1 LTVDIY
7 HPKWRAA
14 ADADLV
20 KLDVREY
27 AWDGRYGS
35 AHVEGRCRLRRT
47 DPWTLATYERV
58 PLWGADE
65 ERVER
70 ATVRVR
76 RDTLDTLRLKAKSR
90 RRPLPA
96 TIPG

>member
-14 ADADLV
+14 ADANLV
-20 KLDVREY
+20 KLDVRDY
-27 AWDGRYGS
+27 AWLRPHPEL
-35 AHVEGRCRLRRT
+35 HVEGRCRLKRT

-58 PLWGADE
+58 MPWQDTDGAE
-65 ERVER
+65 SRVR
-70 ATVRVR
+70 AATVRE
-76 RDTLDTLRLKAKSR
+76 LRLKAKSR

>member
-1 LTVDIY
+1 MDSTDL
-7 HPKWRAA
+7 KWSAA
-14 ADADLV
+14 TAKGFV

-35 AHVEGRCRLRRT
+35 VHVEGRCRLRTT

-76 RDTLDTLRLKAKSR
+76 RDTIDALRLKAKSR
-90 RRPLPA
+90 RHPLPA